1 MNAAAPPMIESLRIR
16 GFRSLDDIELSGLSP
31 ATVLIGPNGSGKSNI
46 LRFLAMLHYIL
57 RNRALGQFV
66 ERQGGAADQLFDG
79 EESADRITGEVTLK
93 IGCGRYDYRFA
104 LEYAHPDRFYFG
116 DEAFRHRGDGCPFAS
131 GWQNLDSGHLESN
144 LVLAAQ
150 SREFPH
156 LDQAAAAEIVS
167 VLSGCIVYQFHNTDD
182 RSYFKRSC
190 DVSDNNVLRNR
201 GSNLAA
207 VLYRMEREDYRRYE
221 RICGYIGRILPGFAR
236 FDLEENQG
244 KVALRWQN
252 DWSNY
257 GFGAHLTSDGSL
269 RLFALIT
276 LLNLPPEMLPPV
288 ILLDEPELG
297 LHPAGI
303 SLIGGMI
310 RSLSTQKQIIIATQS
325 PRLVDTFGL
334 DQTFVLELRKGR
346 TEVHKYA
353 AAEYQDWLDDYAT
366 GELWE
371 KNLLGGRP

>member
-1 MNAAAPPMIESLRIR
+1 MYRIAIGCVLTAATWRR
-16 GFRSLDDIELSGLSP
+16 YCTGW
-31 ATVLIGPNGSGKSNI
+31 SGKIFGVTS
-46 LRFLAMLHYIL
+46 
-57 RNRALGQFV
+57 G
-66 ERQGGAADQLFDG
+66 
-79 EESADRITGEVTLK
+79 SAGIS
-93 IGCGRYDYRFA
+93 A
-104 LEYAHPDRFYFG
+104 EYCR
-116 DEAFRHRGDGCPFAS
+116 
-131 GWQNLDSGHLESN
+131 
-144 LVLAAQ
+144 
-150 SREFPH
+150 
-156 LDQAAAAEIVS
+156 VS
-167 VLSGCIVYQFHNTDD
+167 P
-182 RSYFKRSC
+182 
-190 DVSDNNVLRNR
+190 VST
-201 GSNLAA
+201 
-207 VLYRMEREDYRRYE
+207 MEDK
-221 RICGYIGRILPGFAR
+221 
-236 FDLEENQG
+236 QG

-276 LLNLPPEMLPPV
+276 LLNLPPEMLPSV

-353 AAEYQDWLDDYAT
+353 PDDYLNWLDDYAT